1 MTEDHMAGPAWV
13 AAFLAGIRETIAPG
27 RNGRHGPLPPVLIS
41 MTLVTGL
48 VDAFSYLV
56 LGHVFVANMTGN
68 VVFLGFA
75 LAGAPGFSVTASLA
89 AVAAFALGALL
100 GGKLGSRHSD
110 HRGRLH
116 SSAAAIQALFLAAS
130 VILAIMSSSP
140 LAAGYR
146 YGLIAVLGISM
157 GIQNAAA
164 RKIAIPDLTTT
175 VLTLTITGIAADSKL
190 AGGSGS
196 QAGRRL
202 LAVATMLAG
211 ALLGAALILHAQ
223 AYEALIIALVVII
236 AGAATTFILGRPN
249 PAWVRAPGPA
259 SPGSVRDHSPVP
271 SSPEAT
277 DDR

>member
-1 MTEDHMAGPAWV
+1 MTEDRITRPAWV

-130 VILAIMSSSP
+130 VILAVMSSSP
-140 LAAGYR
+140 PAAGYR

-164 RKIAIPDLTTT
+164 RKLAIPDLTTT

-202 LAVATMLAG
+202 LAVVTMLAG
-211 ALLGAALILHAQ
+211 ALLGAALIRHAQ

-236 AGAATTFILGRPN
+236 AGAAVTFILGRPD
-249 PAWVRAPGPA
+249 PAWVHAPGPA
-259 SPGSVRDHSPVP
+259 APGSTAGQR
-271 SSPEAT
+271 
-277 DDR
+277 

>member
-202 LAVATMLAG
+202 LAVVTMLAG
-211 ALLGAALILHAQ
+211 ALLGAALIRHAQ

-236 AGAATTFILGRPN
+236 AGAAATFILGRPD

-259 SPGSVRDHSPVP
+259 APGSVRDHSPVP
-271 SSPEAT
+271 SSSEAT
-277 DDR
+277 DER